1 MIVKRRA
8 VSNLAVIRSL
18 NFVFLLVFSLAG
30 IGHVLPLDDSPYT
43 GGYNQ
48 EIESGRT
55 LMQLKH
61 IPEGDQNLPGL
72 EWILPSLIDVT
83 GVTYRVS
90 FDLPDFKIISPN
102 GVTVAQGDVMRMSNA
117 KFARVCGFGRR
128 ASSNLGVLGVAAQT
142 CVRVLDPATNGIYV
156 ASLLNS
162 PKVEEVLVYKNVLMT
177 ISGTNRFDF
186 ACRLM
191 NAGLPSGEP
200 HLPISS
206 RYEK

>member
-72 EWILPSLIDVT
+72 EWILPT
-83 GVTYRVS
+83 
-90 FDLPDFKIISPN
+90 
-102 GVTVAQGDVMRMSNA
+102 
-117 KFARVCGFGRR
+117 
-128 ASSNLGVLGVAAQT
+128 
-142 CVRVLDPATNGIYV
+142 
-156 ASLLNS
+156 
-162 PKVEEVLVYKNVLMT
+162 
-177 ISGTNRFDF
+177 
-186 ACRLM
+186 
-191 NAGLPSGEP
+191 
-200 HLPISS
+200 
-206 RYEK
+206 